1 MQSRHKWDPG
11 QYLMFRQERTQPA
24 VDLLARIEK
33 TDPQAILDIG
43 CGPGNS
49 TALLREKYPE
59 AYILGIDNSPEMI
72 EQAQKQ
78 VQNVSFMVCD
88 ASKQLHLCGQQFDIL
103 FSNACIQWIPNHR
116 QLLCA
121 MMSLLVQ
128 DGILAVQI
136 PMNAQEPIHQI
147 IKCVTQSGIWQ
158 NRFTDP
164 RIFYQLTQSEYFD
177 LLSKLSDNFTIW
189 QTTYFHRL
197 KNHEEILEWYRGTGL
212 RPYLQQLSDAERPA
226 FEREIFA
233 QIKEAYP
240 KQENGEILFRFP
252 RFFFL
257 AQKGGRDN
265 EAKTDHF

>member
-1 MQSRHKWDPG
+1 
-11 QYLMFRQERTQPA
+11 
-24 VDLLARIEK
+24 
-33 TDPQAILDIG
+33 
-43 CGPGNS
+43 
-49 TALLREKYPE
+49 
-59 AYILGIDNSPEMI
+59 
-72 EQAQKQ
+72 
-78 VQNVSFMVCD
+78 
-88 ASKQLHLCGQQFDIL
+88 
-103 FSNACIQWIPNHR
+103 
-116 QLLCA
+116 
-121 MMSLLVQ
+121 MMSLLAQ